1 MGDCAGERTFIG
13 EVWNVPT
20 NASCS
25 STCMTQSDGKRGMR
39 VMLNRALWK
48 SVVIGFAASA
58 CAFDVAS
65 AADGMIDT
73 SFGAAG
79 LARAG
84 IDDGDLQPSGCRP
97 VVQPDDKI
105 VICGT
110 RLSNGTSGSDFL
122 VARFNADGSLDA
134 TFGTN
139 GLVTIDFDHGT
150 GGDQANGVAL
160 QSDGSIV
167 VAGTTRGA
175 ESESEAFAVARLTA
189 AGTLDGTF
197 GAGTG
202 QATIEFTGS
211 AGDDQ
216 AYAVAVQPDNKIII
230 AGSTQTVSGSNVAI
244 VRLLQNGAADTGF
257 GDAGRVTFG
266 FGLPGATAEADNANG
281 VAIDAMGRIVV
292 AGTANESAP
301 AAEIR
306 FGVARLL
313 PDGTLD
319 TAFNGSGTTT
329 IAFDPGT
336 GVSNAYAFGVVVA
349 SDGKL
354 LIPGYANTSPLSMLN
369 MDVAA
374 ARLNDDGSIDAT
386 FGNDG
391 RVTVGFDLEAN
402 GIDAAVAA
410 AEQADGRVLLVG
422 TALNGVTQYAIS
434 LRLESDG
441 SLDATYGTGGKET
454 YDFGLTNPGT
464 QAFTGIAFQGTQ
476 IIAGGVI
483 YVPPLDVSPPP
494 LDCIAVRLTN
504 EETTTDADSIF
515 AASFD

>member
-1 MGDCAGERTFIG
+1 
-13 EVWNVPT
+13 
-20 NASCS
+20 
-25 STCMTQSDGKRGMR
+25 
-39 VMLNRALWK
+39 MLNRVMWK
-48 SVVIGFAASA
+48 RVVTAFATSA
-58 CAFDVAS
+58 FAYGVAS
-65 AADGMIDT
+65 AADGTIDA
-73 SFGAAG
+73 SFGVAG

-84 IDDGDLQPSGCRP
+84 ISDGDLQPSGCRP

-110 RLSNGTSGSDFL
+110 RLSNGASGSDFL
-122 VARFNADGSLDA
+122 VARFNADGSLDTA
-134 TFGTN
+134 FGN
-139 GLVTIDFDHGT
+139 AGLVTIDFDHGT

-167 VAGTTRGA
+167 VAGTTRGT
-175 ESESEAFAVARLTA
+175 ESGSEAFAVARLTE
-189 AGTLDGTF
+189 AGVLDATF

-211 AGDDQ
+211 AGNDQ
-216 AYAVAVQPDNKIII
+216 AYTVAVQPDDKILI
-230 AGSTQTVSGSNVAI
+230 AGSTETASGTDVAV
-244 VRLLQNGAADTGF
+244 VRLLQNGFTDTAF
-257 GDAGRVTFG
+257 GDAGRATFG

-281 VAIDAMGRIVV
+281 VAVDSDGRIVI

-301 AAEIR
+301 TAEIR

-319 TAFNGSGTTT
+319 AAFNANGTTT
-329 IAFDPGT
+329 VAFDPGT
-336 GVSNAYAFGVVVA
+336 GISTAYAFGIVVE

-374 ARLNDDGSIDAT
+374 ARLNDDGSPDAT
-386 FGNDG
+386 FGNNG

-410 AEQADGRVLLVG
+410 AEQPDGRVLLVG
-422 TALNGVTQYAIS
+422 TALNSTTQYAVS
-434 LRLESDG
+434 LRLEDDG
-441 SLDATYGTGGKET
+441 TLDATYGTGGKET
-454 YDFGLTNPGT
+454 YNFGLTTPGT

-483 YVPPLDVSPPP
+483 YVPPLDISPPP
-494 LDCIAVRLTN
+494 LDCIAVRLVN
-504 EETTTDADSIF
+504 DDATTGGGNDAIF
-515 AASFD
+515 ASSFD

>member
-1 MGDCAGERTFIG
+1 MLR
-13 EVWNVPT
+13 
-20 NASCS
+20 
-25 STCMTQSDGKRGMR
+25 Q
-39 VMLNRALWK
+39 VMWK
-48 SVVIGFAASA
+48 SVVTVFAASA
-58 CAFDVAS
+58 CACGVAS
-65 AADGMIDT
+65 AADGTLDT
-73 SFGAAG
+73 SFGAGG

-110 RLSNGTSGSDFL
+110 RLSNGVSGSDFL
-122 VARFNADGSLDA
+122 VARFNADGSLDTA
-134 TFGTN
+134 FGTN

-150 GGDQANGVAL
+150 GSDQADGVAL

-175 ESESEAFAVARLTA
+175 ESSSEAFAVARLTP
-189 AGTLDGTF
+189 AGGLDGTF

-216 AYAVAVQPDNKIII
+216 AYAVAVQADDKIII
-230 AGSTQTVSGSNVAI
+230 AGSTETVSGSNVAV

-281 VAIDAMGRIVV
+281 VAIDAAGRIVV

-301 AAEIR
+301 TTEIR
-306 FGVARLL
+306 FGVARIL

-319 TAFNGSGTTT
+319 AAFNGNGTTT

-336 GVSNAYAFGVVVA
+336 GVSNAYAFGIVVQ

-354 LIPGYANTSPLSMLN
+354 LVPGYANTSPLSMLN

-374 ARLNDDGSIDAT
+374 VRLDDDGSVDT
-386 FGNDG
+386 SFGNNG
-391 RVTVGFDLEAN
+391 RVTIGFDLEAN

-410 AEQADGRVLLVG
+410 AEQTDGRVLLVG

-434 LRLESDG
+434 LRLEDDG

-464 QAFTGIAFQGTQ
+464 QAFTGITFQGTQ

-504 EETTTDADSIF
+504 DDTGVDADSIF
-515 AASFD
+515 ASSFD

>member
-1 MGDCAGERTFIG
+1 ML
-13 EVWNVPT
+13 
-20 NASCS
+20 
-25 STCMTQSDGKRGMR
+25 KRSM
-39 VMLNRALWK
+39 WK
-48 SVVIGFAASA
+48 SVVMVFATGALASGV
-58 CAFDVAS
+58 AF
-65 AADGMIDT
+65 AADGTLDT
-73 SFGAAG
+73 SFGVAG

-84 IDDGDLQPSGCRP
+84 INDGDLQPSGCRP
-97 VVQPDDKI
+97 VVQPDGKI

-122 VARFNADGSLDA
+122 VARFDANGSLDA
-134 TFGTN
+134 TFGAG

-150 GGDQANGVAL
+150 GSDQADGIAL

-167 VAGTTRGA
+167 VAGTTRGS
-175 ESESEAFAVARLTA
+175 ESSSEAFAVARLTS

-197 GAGTG
+197 GPGTG

-216 AYAVAVQPDNKIII
+216 AYAVAVQPDDRILI
-230 AGSTQTVSGSNVAI
+230 AGSTATANGSDVAI
-244 VRLLQNGAADTGF
+244 VRLLPNGATDMSF

-266 FGLPGATAEADNANG
+266 FDLPGATAESDNANG

-292 AGTANESAP
+292 AGTANASAP
-301 AAEIR
+301 AAEVR

-336 GVSNAYAFGVVVA
+336 GISTAYAFGIVVE

-354 LIPGYANTSPLSMLN
+354 LVPGYANTSPLSMLN

-374 ARLNDDGSIDAT
+374 ARLNDDGSIDAG
-386 FGNDG
+386 FGTGG
-391 RVTVGFDLEAN
+391 RVTVAFDLEAN

-441 SLDATYGTGGKET
+441 SLDATYGSGGKET

-515 AASFD
+515 ASSFD

>member
-1 MGDCAGERTFIG
+1 
-13 EVWNVPT
+13 
-20 NASCS
+20 
-25 STCMTQSDGKRGMR
+25 
-39 VMLNRALWK
+39 MLNRAMWK
-48 SVVIGFAASA
+48 SVVTVFAVGA
-58 CAFDVAS
+58 CAYGVAS
-65 AADGMIDT
+65 AADGTIDT

-84 IDDGDLQPSGCRP
+84 IADGDPQPSGCRP
-97 VVQPDDKI
+97 VMQPDDKI

-110 RLSNGTSGSDFL
+110 RLSNGTSGADFL
-122 VARFNADGSLDA
+122 VARFNADGSIDTA
-134 TFGTN
+134 FGTN

-150 GGDQANGVAL
+150 GSDQADGVAL
-160 QSDGSIV
+160 QGDGSIV

-175 ESESEAFAVARLTA
+175 ESSSEAFAVARLTP
-189 AGTLDGTF
+189 AGALDATF

-211 AGDDQ
+211 TGDDQ
-216 AYAVAVQPDNKIII
+216 AYAVTVQPDDKIII
-230 AGSTQTVSGSNVAI
+230 AGSTETASGSNVAV

-301 AAEIR
+301 TAEIR

-319 TAFNGSGTTT
+319 TAFNGNGMTT

-336 GVSNAYAFGVVVA
+336 GVSNAYAFGIVVE

-354 LIPGYANTSPLSMLN
+354 LVPGYANTSPLSMLN

-374 ARLNDDGSIDAT
+374 ARLNDDGSIDAA
-386 FGNDG
+386 FGTNG

-410 AEQADGRVLLVG
+410 AEQPDGRVLLVG

-434 LRLESDG
+434 LRLEDDG
-441 SLDATYGTGGKET
+441 SLDTTYGTGGKST

-464 QAFTGIAFQGTQ
+464 QAFTGITFQGTQ

-504 EETTTDADSIF
+504 EETTMDADSIF
-515 AASFD
+515 TATFD

>member
-1 MGDCAGERTFIG
+1 ML
-13 EVWNVPT
+13 
-20 NASCS
+20 
-25 STCMTQSDGKRGMR
+25 KR
-39 VMLNRALWK
+39 VMWK
-48 SVVIGFAASA
+48 SVVTVIAAGA

-65 AADGMIDT
+65 AADGALDP
-73 SFGAAG
+73 SFGDAG

-84 IDDGDLQPSGCRP
+84 ITDGDLQPSGCRP
-97 VVQPDDKI
+97 VVQPDSKI
-105 VICGT
+105 LICGT

-122 VARFNADGSLDA
+122 VARFNADGSLDT

-150 GGDQANGVAL
+150 GGDQADGVAL

-167 VAGTTRGA
+167 VAGTTRGS
-175 ESESEAFAVARLTA
+175 ESNSEAFAVARLTS
-189 AGTLDGTF
+189 AGALDATF

-202 QATIEFTGS
+202 QQTIQFVGS
-211 AGDDQ
+211 MGDDQ
-216 AYAVAVQPDNKIII
+216 AYAVAVQPDDKILI
-230 AGSTQTVSGSNVAI
+230 AGSTETASGSDVAI
-244 VRLLQNGAADTGF
+244 VRLTQNGSADAGF

-281 VAIDAMGRIVV
+281 VAIDAQGRIVI

-301 AAEIR
+301 NDEIR

-313 PDGTLD
+313 ADGTLD
-319 TAFNGSGTTT
+319 PAFNGNGTTT

-336 GVSNAYAFGVVVA
+336 GISNAYAFGIVVE

-374 ARLNDDGSIDAT
+374 ARLNDDGTPDPT
-386 FGNDG
+386 FGDNG
-391 RVTVGFDLEAN
+391 RATVGFDLEAN

-410 AEQADGRVLLVG
+410 AEQPDGRVLLVG
-422 TALNGVTQYAIS
+422 TAVNSSMQYAIS
-434 LRLESDG
+434 LRLETDG

-454 YDFGLTNPGT
+454 YDFGLTTPGT
-464 QAFTGIAFQGTQ
+464 QAFTGITFQGTQ

-483 YVPPLDVSPPP
+483 YVPPMNVTPPP
-494 LDCIAVRLTN
+494 LDCMAVRLTN
-504 EETTTDADSIF
+504 DETTTGGDDAIF
-515 AASFD
+515 AANFD

>member
-1 MGDCAGERTFIG
+1 
-13 EVWNVPT
+13 
-20 NASCS
+20 
-25 STCMTQSDGKRGMR
+25 
-39 VMLNRALWK
+39 MLNQVMWK
-48 SVVIGFAASA
+48 GVVTVLAAGIGASGFA
-58 CAFDVAS
+58 F
-65 AADGMIDT
+65 AADGTLDP
-73 SFGAAG
+73 SFGIDG

-84 IDDGDLQPSGCRP
+84 INDGDLQPSGCRP

-110 RLSNGTSGSDFL
+110 RLSNGSSGSDFL
-122 VARFNADGSLDA
+122 VARFDVDGTLDT
-134 TFGTN
+134 TFGTG

-150 GGDQANGVAL
+150 GSDQADGVAL

-167 VAGTTRGA
+167 VAGTTRGT
-175 ESESEAFAVARLTA
+175 ESNSEAFAVARLTA
-189 AGTLDGTF
+189 AGALDGTF

-202 QATIEFTGS
+202 QATIEFVGS

-216 AYAVAVQPDNKIII
+216 AYAVTVQPDDKILI
-230 AGSTQTVSGSNVAI
+230 AGSTATATGSNVAV
-244 VRLLQNGAADTGF
+244 VRLLQNGATDTGF
-257 GDAGRVTFG
+257 GDAGRVNFG

-301 AAEIR
+301 VNEVR

-329 IAFDPGT
+329 IPFDPGT
-336 GVSNAYAFGVVVA
+336 GVSTAYAFGVVVA

-374 ARLNDDGSIDAT
+374 TRLNEDGSVDTT
-386 FGNDG
+386 FGADG
-391 RVTVGFDLEAN
+391 RVTVAFDLEAN

-410 AEQADGRVLLVG
+410 AEQPDGRVLLVG
-422 TALNGVTQYAIS
+422 TALNGITQYAIS

-441 SLDATYGTGGKET
+441 SLDATYGTGGKQT

-504 EETTTDADSIF
+504 QETTTDADSIF

>member
-1 MGDCAGERTFIG
+1 
-13 EVWNVPT
+13 
-20 NASCS
+20 
-25 STCMTQSDGKRGMR
+25 
-39 VMLNRALWK
+39 MLNRAMWK
-48 SVVIGFAASA
+48 SVVTVFAVGA
-58 CAFDVAS
+58 CAYGVAS
-65 AADGMIDT
+65 AADGTIDT

-84 IDDGDLQPSGCRP
+84 IADGDPQPSGCRP
-97 VVQPDDKI
+97 VMQPDDKI

-110 RLSNGTSGSDFL
+110 RLSNGTSGADFL
-122 VARFNADGSLDA
+122 VARFNADGSIDTA
-134 TFGTN
+134 FGTN

-150 GGDQANGVAL
+150 GSDQADGVAL
-160 QSDGSIV
+160 QGDGSIV

-175 ESESEAFAVARLTA
+175 ESSSEAFAVARLTP
-189 AGTLDGTF
+189 AGALDATF

-211 AGDDQ
+211 TGDDQ
-216 AYAVAVQPDNKIII
+216 AYAVTVQPDDKIII
-230 AGSTQTVSGSNVAI
+230 AGSTETASGSNVAV

-319 TAFNGSGTTT
+319 TAFNGNGMTT

-336 GVSNAYAFGVVVA
+336 GVSNAYAFGIVVE

-354 LIPGYANTSPLSMLN
+354 LVPGYANTSPLSMLN

-374 ARLNDDGSIDAT
+374 ARLNDDGSIDAA
-386 FGNDG
+386 FGTNG

-410 AEQADGRVLLVG
+410 AEQPDGRVLLVG

-434 LRLESDG
+434 LRLEDDG
-441 SLDATYGTGGKET
+441 SLDTTYGTGGKST

-464 QAFTGIAFQGTQ
+464 QAFTGITFQGTQ

-504 EETTTDADSIF
+504 EETTMDADSIF
-515 AASFD
+515 TATFD

>member
-1 MGDCAGERTFIG
+1 
-13 EVWNVPT
+13 
-20 NASCS
+20 
-25 STCMTQSDGKRGMR
+25 
-39 VMLNRALWK
+39 MLNRVLWK
-48 SVVIGFAASA
+48 SVVAVFAASA

-65 AADGMIDT
+65 AADGSLDT
-73 SFGAAG
+73 SFGVDG

-84 IDDGDLQPSGCRP
+84 INDGDLQPSGCRP
-97 VVQPDDKI
+97 IVQPDNKI
-105 VICGT
+105 IICGT
-110 RLSNGTSGSDFL
+110 RLSNGSSGSDFL
-122 VARFNADGSLDA
+122 VARFNADGSLDTA
-134 TFGTN
+134 FGTA

-150 GGDQANGVAL
+150 GSDQADGVAL

-167 VAGTTRGA
+167 VAGTTRNT
-175 ESESEAFAVARLTA
+175 ESSSEAFAVARLTA
-189 AGTLDGTF
+189 GGTLDASF
-197 GAGTG
+197 AAGTG

-216 AYAVAVQPDNKIII
+216 AYAVAVQPDDKIII
-230 AGSTQTVSGSNVAI
+230 AGSTQTTNGSDVAI
-244 VRLLQNGAADTGF
+244 VRLMQNGAADTAF
-257 GDAGRVTFG
+257 GDAGRIMFG

-281 VAIDAMGRIVV
+281 VAIDAMGRIVI

-301 AAEIR
+301 SAEVR

-319 TAFNGSGTTT
+319 AAFNGNGYTT

-336 GVSNAYAFGVVVA
+336 GVSNAYAFGIVVE

-374 ARLNDDGSIDAT
+374 ARLNDDGSPDAT
-386 FGNDG
+386 FGDNG

-410 AEQADGRVLLVG
+410 AEQPDGRVLLVG
-422 TALNGVTQYAIS
+422 TALNGYMQYAIS
-434 LRLESDG
+434 LRLDDDG
-441 SLDATYGTGGKET
+441 ALDATYGTGGKET
-454 YDFGLTNPGT
+454 YDFGLTTPGT
-464 QAFTGIAFQGTQ
+464 QAFTGITFQGTQ

-504 EETTTDADSIF
+504 EATTTGTDAIF
-515 AASFD
+515 AATFD